1 MVDMK
6 NEYGPWKDMLRIQQR
21 TQITRVFRVEEAKA
35 LIANVDVNDE
45 SSFTASRGIPNL
57 KESGVTTEDVQA
69 WLSFLLYSGCRFP
82 EAVYIHNDPA
92 LYNNR
97 GIIDMSRLEGKKM
110 RTIKQRSI
118 HMSYEGRKILP
129 SFFNARTLLARNS
142 DETQQTL
149 TSLTTIMRVAGERI
163 KLPTVTLT
171 TYKNAYKKDI
181 NGNVLYE
188 EDPKTGKKRKIFE
201 REVKKE
207 NTVNGCMVRSMR
219 KTWESWLYNALGDT
233 PRMVSKILLSQ
244 GHNSDTQLHHYLN
257 LGYDA
262 EDMAEISKEVEG
274 FGIVG

>member
-6 NEYGPWKDMLRIQQR
+6 KEYGPWKDMLRIQQR

-129 SFFNARTLLARNS
+129 SFFNALA
-142 DETQQTL
+142 
-149 TSLTTIMRVAGERI
+149 TSR
-163 KLPTVTLT
+163 KLQL
-171 TYKNAYKKDI
+171 
-181 NGNVLYE
+181 
-188 EDPKTGKKRKIFE
+188 
-201 REVKKE
+201 EVYADH
-207 NTVNGCMVRSMR
+207 VRSLSVLDMISIILSLSFSR
-219 KTWESWLYNALGDT
+219 LKSFTNTLGSRYNLKRRHLLRVSAL
-233 PRMVSKILLSQ
+233 
-244 GHNSDTQLHHYLN
+244 
-257 LGYDA
+257 
-262 EDMAEISKEVEG
+262 
-274 FGIVG
+274 